1 MAKEIKTGQFAISD
15 NRVLF
20 SSNIDDDIVLVVND
34 VTAEKVFMSRQIH
47 VEDLDQNLTKFL
59 WNQDHVYH
67 IKLIGGRNIPQ
78 LNDVKLAA
86 DELKERFNIATNVG
100 YANNLL
106 QKLMAII
113 NVKLKS
119 SVIEE
124 IICKGAKERCIVN
137 DKGTFYINADATFNK
152 PHYNSI
158 FINPKVGVIQELSP
172 DLERRIQSSKYSKVS
187 STVSTRNGWSL

>member
-1 MAKEIKTGQFAISD
+1 MAKEIKTGQFAISN

-20 SSNIDDDIVLVVND
+20 SSNIEDDIALVVND

-47 VEDLDQNLTKFL
+47 VEDLDQNLAEFS
-59 WNQDHVYH
+59 WDQNHVYH
-67 IKLIGGRNIPQ
+67 INLIGGRNIPQ
-78 LNDVKLAA
+78 LNDIKLAA
-86 DELKERFNIATNVG
+86 EEVKEKFNRATNVG
-100 YANNLL
+100 YAKNLL

-113 NVKLKS
+113 NIELKS

-124 IICKGAKERCIVN
+124 IICEGEKEHCIVN

-158 FINPKVGVIQELSP
+158 FINPKVGVIQELLP
-172 DLERRIQSSKYSKVS
+172 DLERRIQTSQYSKVS